1 MKIGVLGA
9 GQLGRMMAISGYP
22 LNHQFGFSGNT
33 NDEPAS
39 LLGHMFALEDNAE
52 NIESLVAFADVIT
65 YESENTD
72 VEIVKEINKDIPVYP
87 GEKSLFTTQH
97 RGREK
102 ALFDQLNI
110 PCAPYQMVN
119 SLADLTKAVS
129 DIGLPAILKTATE
142 GYDGKGQFLMHHT
155 DQIKE
160 AFDSMQGVES
170 ILEGFVN
177 FKRELSLI
185 AVRGI
190 DNDHKYYPLVENTHH
205 NGILRLTIAPAQT
218 IDPKVQE
225 TAEHYMQTLL
235 DEMGH
240 VGVLTI
246 ELFETENGLVVNEM
260 APRVHNSGHW
270 SIEGAHTSQ
279 FENHIRAISGM
290 PLGDTSPTHAFSAM
304 INIIGKIGPTDLV
317 LNMANANLHL
327 YDKTERENRKL
338 GHINIIA
345 NSQAQLDTSIQ
356 QLKDFLPN

>member
-9 GQLGRMMAISGYP
+9 GQLGRMLAISGYP
-22 LNHQFGFSGNT
+22 LNHQFGFSGNS
-33 NDEPAS
+33 NDEPSA
-39 LLGHMFALEDNAE
+39 LLGHMFALEDSAD

-72 VEIVKEINKDIPVYP
+72 VAIVKGISKNVVVYP

-102 ALFDQLNI
+102 ALFDQLDI
-110 PCAPYQMVN
+110 PCASYQMVN
-119 SLADLTKAVS
+119 SEADLKAAVEK
-129 DIGLPAILKTATE
+129 IGLPAILKTATE
-142 GYDGKGQFLMHHT
+142 GYDGKGQFLMR
-155 DQIKE
+155 DESQITE
-160 AFDSMQGVES
+160 AWQSMNGVES

-190 DNDHKYYPLVENTHH
+190 DNDHRYYPLVENTHH
-205 NGILRLTIAPAQT
+205 NGILRLTIAPAQD
-218 IDPKVQE
+218 IDPAVQT

-246 ELFETENGLVVNEM
+246 ELFETEDGLVVNEM

-270 SIEGAHTSQ
+270 SIEGANTSQ
-279 FENHIRAISGM
+279 FENHVRAITGM
-290 PLGDTSPTHAFSAM
+290 PLGDTTPIHAFSAM
-304 INIIGKIGPTDLV
+304 VNIIGKNGPTEIA
-317 LNMANANLHL
+317 LNMPNAHLHL
-327 YDKTERENRKL
+327 YDKTERADRKL
-338 GHINIIA
+338 GHINITA
-345 NSQAQLDTSIQ
+345 SSQAELDESIEK
-356 QLKDFLPN
+356 LKDFLP